1 MGTDQ
6 HTEYVKHPLIREN
19 TIESRLYQQLLAA
32 RILEKGNTLV
42 VMPTALGKTIVAVL
56 VAAERLRKF
65 PSGKVLMLA
74 PTKPLATQ
82 HAETFRRVLKVPE
95 DRVVVLAGYIAPEKR
110 QELWKFAKVI
120 CATPQTVE
128 NDILAGRISLE
139 DVVLLVVDEAHR
151 AVGDYPYVFIAREY
165 MKQAKH
171 PLILGLT
178 ASPGGTEERIE
189 EVRQNLYVNN
199 IEIKTPYDADVR
211 PYIHKIFVRWIEVEL
226 PTPFLKI
233 KRLLENAVRERL
245 RTLKGMG
252 IITSADIHAYSK
264 KDYLAMQEKIRQA
277 VVEEGRSELW
287 DALVVVGEILKIVH
301 ALELLETQGI
311 EALLKYYEKLELRAY
326 QPRPPKSLKG
336 VLSDPNVKEAIN
348 IAKRLHEEGYDHPK
362 LEKLADVLREF
373 FRRKPDARAI
383 VFVQYRDTAAKIVD
397 VLSKIPGIKP
407 VRFVGQATRAGDK
420 GMSQKEQQRV
430 IQEFREGKYNV
441 LVATSVAEEGLDIPS
456 VDLVVFYEAI
466 PSEIRTIQRRG
477 RTGRFGRGEVV
488 VLIAK
493 GTRDEAYY
501 WAAKTRERKMVEAL
515 MRLRRAIEILHEKG
529 QKTILHYIQ
538 PERKKNIV
546 RIIADVRERG
556 CGVVKDLYSDPEVA
570 VEIRQL
576 PVGDYILSDRVVVER
591 KSAADFVQS
600 IIDGRLFEQA
610 KNMVE
615 NFVRPVIVVEG
626 DPYVV
631 RNVHPNAIRGAIA
644 TLAVDYG
651 IPVVFTRDA
660 KETAALLKII
670 ARREQ
675 LEMKRE
681 PRLRGEKRIMS
692 LPEMQQYIVESLPF
706 VGPKLAKNLLKT
718 FGTVER
724 VFTASERELAQ
735 VEGMG
740 PKRAKEIRKVLTTPY
755 TSEQEKEL

>member
-42 VMPTALGKTIVAVL
+42 VMPTALGKTIVAAL

-95 DRVVVLAGYIAPEKR
+95 DRVVVLTGSIAPEKR

-287 DALVVVGEILKIVH
+287 GALVVVGEILKIVH

-348 IAKRLHEEGYDHPK
+348 IARRLHEEGYDHPK

-456 VDLVVFYEAI
+456 VDLVVFYEAV

-501 WAAKTRERKMVEAL
+501 WAAKTRERKMIEAL

-755 TSEQEKEL
+755 TPEQEKEL